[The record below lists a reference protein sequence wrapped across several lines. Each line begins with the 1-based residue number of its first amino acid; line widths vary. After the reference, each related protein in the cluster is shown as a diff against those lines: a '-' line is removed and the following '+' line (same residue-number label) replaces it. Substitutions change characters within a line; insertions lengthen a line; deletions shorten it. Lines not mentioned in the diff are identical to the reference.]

1 MMTNRR
7 TVLTALIILFS
18 VTYAFADE
26 VKYDGDFW
34 RQRNRATK
42 ELIVY
47 AVFWGSEAGQNRVF
61 AEVVLNRGGK
71 SIEVECAN
79 AVSYVLKTLE
89 DERIAIHTGQVVDNM
104 DKFYSDP
111 KNKSLRLKW
120 AFLVAME
127 QVTGRPD
134 EEIRQ
139 LIEEIRKKAG

>member
-1 MMTNRR
+1 MTNRR
-7 TVLTALIILFS
+7 TVLTALVILFS
-18 VTYAFADE
+18 VTYAYADE
-26 VKYDGDFW
+26 VKYTGDFW
-34 RQRNRATK
+34 RQSNRATK

-61 AEVVLNRGGK
+61 AEVVLNRAGK

-79 AVSYVLKTLE
+79 AVSYILKMLE
-89 DERIAIHTGQVVDNM
+89 DEREAIRVVQVVNNM

>member
-1 MMTNRR
+1 MTNRR
-7 TVLTALIILFS
+7 ALLTALIILFS

-42 ELIVY
+42 ELIVS

-61 AEVVLNRGGK
+61 AEVVLNRAGK

-79 AVSYVLKTLE
+79 AVSDVLKTLE

-111 KNKSLRLKW
+111 RNKSLILKW

-139 LIEEIRKKAG
+139 LIEEIRKKSG